1 MKRVLVTGGSRGIG
15 AAIVRKLV
23 SSGYEVWFT
32 YNASEE
38 AARKLVAE
46 TGAKAIG
53 CDVRIS
59 EEAER
64 AVAEARAEI
73 VVNNA
78 GVAGFAQIQDVTDEE
93 WARIIG
99 TDLGGAC
106 AVIRA
111 AAPYMIGRKY
121 GRIVNISSMW
131 GIRGASCES
140 VYAAAKAG
148 LIGLTRSLAREL
160 GPSGITV
167 NCIAP
172 GYILTDMN
180 AALDEEARAALIE
193 ETPLMRAG
201 NPEDVAEAVAF
212 LISDGASFITGAVLP
227 VDGGYSV

>member
-15 AAIVRKLV
+15 AAIVKKLV
-23 SSGYEVWFT
+23 SSGYDVYFT

-38 AARKLVAE
+38 AARALSAE
-46 TGAKAIG
+46 TGAKAIK
-53 CDVRIS
+53 CDVRS
-59 EEAER
+59 FGEVKAAVEA
-64 AVAEARAEI
+64 ARPET

-78 GVAGFAQIQDVTDEE
+78 GVAGFGQIQDVTDGE
-93 WARIIG
+93 WARITE
-99 TDLGGAC
+99 TDLGGAF

-111 AAPYMIGRKY
+111 AAPYMISVKY

-167 NCIAP
+167 NCVAP

-180 AALDEEARAALIE
+180 STLDDEARAALVE

-201 NPEDVAEAVAF
+201 TPEDVAEAVAF
-212 LISDGASFITGAVLP
+212 LIGDGASFITGAVLP

>member
-99 TDLGGAC
+99 TDLGGAF

-201 NPEDVAEAVAF
+201 TPEDVAEAVAF

>member
-15 AAIVRKLV
+15 AAIVKKLV
-23 SSGYEVWFT
+23 SSGYDVYFT

-38 AARKLVAE
+38 AARALSAE
-46 TGAKAIG
+46 TGAKALK
-53 CDVRIS
+53 CDVRS
-59 EEAER
+59 AEEVKR

-78 GVAGFAQIQDVTDEE
+78 GVAGFGQIQDVTDEE
-93 WARIIG
+93 WARITE
-99 TDLGGAC
+99 TDLGGAF

-111 AAPYMIGRKY
+111 AAPYMISVKY

-131 GIRGASCES
+131 GMRGASCES

-167 NCIAP
+167 NCVAP

-180 AALDEEARAALIE
+180 SALDDEARAALVE

-201 NPEDVAEAVAF
+201 TPEDVAEAVAF
-212 LISDGASFITGAVLP
+212 LIGDGASFITGAVLP
-227 VDGGYSV
+227 VDGGYTV

>member
-78 GVAGFAQIQDVTDEE
+78 GVAGFAQIQDVTDEDG
-93 WARIIG
+93 ARISG

>member
-15 AAIVRKLV
+15 AAIVKKLV
-23 SSGYEVWFT
+23 SIGYDVYFT

-38 AARKLVAE
+38 AARALSAE
-46 TGAKAIG
+46 TGAKALK
-53 CDVRIS
+53 CDVRS
-59 EEAER
+59 AEEVKR

-78 GVAGFAQIQDVTDEE
+78 GVAGFGQIQDVTDEE
-93 WARIIG
+93 WARITE
-99 TDLGGAC
+99 TDLGGAF

-111 AAPYMIGRKY
+111 ASPYMISVKY

-131 GIRGASCES
+131 GMRGASCES

-167 NCIAP
+167 NFVAP

-180 AALDEEARAALIE
+180 SALDDEARAALVE

-201 NPEDVAEAVAF
+201 TPEDVAEAVAF
-212 LISDGASFITGAVLP
+212 LIGDGASFITGAVLP

>member
-15 AAIVRKLV
+15 AAIVKKLV
-23 SSGYEVWFT
+23 SNGYDVYFT
-32 YNASEE
+32 YNANEE
-38 AARKLVAE
+38 AALKLATE
-46 TGAKAIG
+46 TGAKTLK
-53 CDVRIS
+53 CDVRS
-59 EEAER
+59 KEEAER
-64 AVAEARAEI
+64 AVKTARAEI

-78 GVAGFAQIQDVTDEE
+78 GVAGFGQIQDVSDEE
-93 WARIIG
+93 WARITE
-99 TDLGGAC
+99 TDLGGAF

-111 AAPYMIGRKY
+111 AAPYMISVKY
-121 GRIVNISSMW
+121 GRIVNIASMW

-180 AALDEEARAALIE
+180 SALGEEARAALVE

-201 NPEDVAEAVAF
+201 TPEDVAEAVAF
-212 LISDGASFITGAVLP
+212 LIGDGASFITGAVLP

>member
-15 AAIVRKLV
+15 AAIVKKFV
-23 SSGYEVWFT
+23 SSGYDVYFT

-38 AARKLVAE
+38 AARALSAE
-46 TGAKAIG
+46 TGAKALK
-53 CDVRIS
+53 CDVRS
-59 EEAER
+59 AEEVKR

-78 GVAGFAQIQDVTDEE
+78 GVAGFGQIQDVTDEE
-93 WARIIG
+93 WARITE
-99 TDLGGAC
+99 TDLGGAF

-111 AAPYMIGRKY
+111 AAPYMISVKY

-131 GIRGASCES
+131 GMRGASCES

-167 NCIAP
+167 NCVAP

-180 AALDEEARAALIE
+180 SALDDEARAALVE

-201 NPEDVAEAVAF
+201 TPEDVAEAVAF
-212 LISDGASFITGAVLP
+212 LIGDGASFITGAVLP

>member
-15 AAIVRKLV
+15 AAIVKKLV
-23 SSGYEVWFT
+23 SAGYAVYFT

-38 AARKLVAE
+38 AARALSSE
-46 TGAKAIG
+46 TGAKALK
-53 CDVRIS
+53 CDVRS
-59 EEAER
+59 AEEVKR

-78 GVAGFAQIQDVTDEE
+78 GVAGVGQIQDVTDEE
-93 WARIIG
+93 WGRITK
-99 TDLGGAC
+99 TDLGGAFT
-106 AVIRA
+106 VIREA
-111 AAPYMIGRKY
+111 VPLMIERKF

-180 AALDEEARAALIE
+180 SALDDEARAALVE

-201 NPEDVAEAVAF
+201 TPEDVAEAVAF
-212 LISDGASFITGAVLP
+212 LIGDGASFVTGAVLP

>member
-15 AAIVRKLV
+15 AAIVKKLV
-23 SSGYEVWFT
+23 SAGYAVYFT

-38 AARKLVAE
+38 AARALSSE
-46 TGAKAIG
+46 TGAKALR
-53 CDVRIS
+53 CDVRVA
-59 EEAER
+59 EEVKR

-78 GVAGFAQIQDVTDEE
+78 GVAGFGQIQDVTDEE
-93 WARIIG
+93 WGRITK
-99 TDLGGAC
+99 TDLGGAF

-180 AALDEEARAALIE
+180 SALDDEARAALVE

-201 NPEDVAEAVAF
+201 TPEDVAEAVAF
-212 LISDGASFITGAVLP
+212 LIGDGASFVTGAVLP

>member
-15 AAIVRKLV
+15 AAIVKKLV
-23 SSGYEVWFT
+23 SSGYDVYFT

-38 AARKLVAE
+38 AARALSAE
-46 TGAKAIG
+46 TGAKALK
-53 CDVRIS
+53 CDVRS
-59 EEAER
+59 AEEVKR

-78 GVAGFAQIQDVTDEE
+78 GVAGFGQIQDVTDEE
-93 WARIIG
+93 WARITE
-99 TDLGGAC
+99 TDLGGAFN
-106 AVIRA
+106 VIREVV
-111 AAPYMIGRKY
+111 PSMIERKF

-131 GIRGASCES
+131 GMRGASCES

-167 NCIAP
+167 NCVAP

-180 AALDEEARAALIE
+180 SALDDEARAALVE

-201 NPEDVAEAVAF
+201 TPEDVAEAVAF
-212 LISDGASFITGAVLP
+212 LIGDGASFITGAVLP
-227 VDGGYSV
+227 VDGGYTV

>member
-15 AAIVRKLV
+15 AAIVKKLV
-23 SSGYEVWFT
+23 SSGYDVYFT

-38 AARKLVAE
+38 AARALSAE
-46 TGAKAIG
+46 TGAKALE
-53 CDVRIS
+53 CDVRS
-59 EEAER
+59 AEEVKR

-78 GVAGFAQIQDVTDEE
+78 GVAGFGQIQDVTDEE
-93 WARIIG
+93 WARITE
-99 TDLGGAC
+99 TDLGGAF

-111 AAPYMIGRKY
+111 AAPYMISVKY

-131 GIRGASCES
+131 GMRGASCES

-167 NCIAP
+167 NCVAP

-180 AALDEEARAALIE
+180 SALDDEARAALVE

-201 NPEDVAEAVAF
+201 TPEDVAEAVAF
-212 LISDGASFITGAVLP
+212 LIGDGASFITGAVLP
-227 VDGGYSV
+227 VDGGYTV

>member
-1 MKRVLVTGGSRGIG
+1 MRS
-15 AAIVRKLV
+15 AE
-23 SSGYEVWFT
+23 EV
-32 YNASEE
+32 
-38 AARKLVAE
+38 K
-46 TGAKAIG
+46 
-53 CDVRIS
+53 
-59 EEAER
+59 R

-78 GVAGFAQIQDVTDEE
+78 GVAGFGQIQDVTDEE
-93 WARIIG
+93 WARITE
-99 TDLGGAC
+99 TDLGGAF

-111 AAPYMIGRKY
+111 AAPYMISVKY

-167 NCIAP
+167 NCVAP

-180 AALDEEARAALIE
+180 SALDDEARAALVE

-201 NPEDVAEAVAF
+201 TPEDVAEAVAF
-212 LISDGASFITGAVLP
+212 LIGDGASFVTGAVLP

>member
-15 AAIVRKLV
+15 AAIVKKLV
-23 SSGYEVWFT
+23 SSGYDVYFT

-38 AARKLVAE
+38 AACALSAE
-46 TGAKAIG
+46 TGAKAIK
-53 CDVRIS
+53 CDVRS
-59 EEAER
+59 AEEVKR

-78 GVAGFAQIQDVTDEE
+78 GVAGFGQIQDVTDEE
-93 WARIIG
+93 WARITE
-99 TDLGGAC
+99 TDLGGAF

-111 AAPYMIGRKY
+111 AAPYMISVKY

-167 NCIAP
+167 NCVAP

-180 AALDEEARAALIE
+180 SALDDEARAALVE

-201 NPEDVAEAVAF
+201 TPEDVAEAV
-212 LISDGASFITGAVLP
+212 L
-227 VDGGYSV
+227 